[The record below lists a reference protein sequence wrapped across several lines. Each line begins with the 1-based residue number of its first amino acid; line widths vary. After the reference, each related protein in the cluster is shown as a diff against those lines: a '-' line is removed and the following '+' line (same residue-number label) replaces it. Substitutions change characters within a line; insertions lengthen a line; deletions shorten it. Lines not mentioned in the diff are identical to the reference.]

1 MSTAATMRP
10 AATQVSGTTKGSGA
24 GRPEP
29 PDRLAGRVG
38 MGVIFAGLVGI
49 TLWAGKLVGFSWG
62 ELLGNLD
69 KVDRLV
75 DDSFPPEWAFWPR
88 LVDPLLETIQIAVLG
103 TAGGCLIALPVA
115 LLAAR
120 TVAPR
125 PWIYRVSRMGM
136 NLLRTMPDL
145 FWAMLFA
152 SAVRFGPFAGV
163 LALIA
168 FTVAVIS
175 KLLSESAEAIDL
187 SVLEAVRASGG
198 GWIETVRFAVWPQI
212 IPHFV
217 SYTFYAFELNI
228 RASTVLGL
236 VGAGGIGM
244 VLRTQLSVFEYDR
257 VILIV
262 LVSLAVV
269 LVIERISEMARRR
282 LV

>member
-1 MSTAATMRP
+1 MAIA
-10 AATQVSGTTKGSGA
+10 
-24 GRPEP
+24 
-29 PDRLAGRVG
+29 L
-38 MGVIFAGLVGI
+38 AGLVGI
-49 TLWAGKLVGFSWG
+49 TLWASRQVGISLG
-62 ELLGNLD
+62 ELFGNLD
-69 KVDRLV
+69 KLDRLV
-75 DDSFPPEWAFWPR
+75 SDSFPPEWSFWPR
-88 LVDPLLETIQIAVLG
+88 LVAPLLETIQIAGLG
-103 TAGGCLIALPVA
+103 TAAGCVIALPLA

-120 TVAPR
+120 TVSPNR
-125 PWIYRVSRMGM
+125 WVLRLSRLGM

-152 SAVRFGPFAGV
+152 SAVRFGPFAGA
-163 LALIA
+163 LALTA

-198 GWIETVRFAVWPQI
+198 DWAETVRFAVWPQI

-217 SYTFYAFELNI
+217 SFTFYTLEINI

-244 VLRTQLSVFEYDR
+244 VLRTQLSLFEYDR

-269 LVIERISEMARRR
+269 LVIERFSELARRR

>member
-1 MSTAATMRP
+1 MAAI
-10 AATQVSGTTKGSGA
+10 V
-24 GRPEP
+24 
-29 PDRLAGRVG
+29 
-38 MGVIFAGLVGI
+38 AGLVGL
-49 TLWAGKLVGFSWG
+49 TLWAGNRVGFSLG

-69 KVDRLV
+69 KLDRLV
-75 DDSFPPEWAFWPR
+75 GDSFPPEWSFWPR
-88 LVDPLLETIQIAVLG
+88 LVAPLLETIQIAVLG
-103 TAGGCLIALPVA
+103 TAAGCLIALPVA

-125 PWIYRVSRMGM
+125 PWIYRLARMGM

-152 SAVRFGPFAGV
+152 SALRFGPFAGA
-163 LALIA
+163 LALTA

-187 SVLEAVRASGG
+187 PILEAVRASGG
-198 GWIETVRFAVWPQI
+198 GWTETVRFAVWPQVV
-212 IPHFV
+212 PHFV

-236 VGAGGIGM
+236 VGAGGIGV

-262 LVSLAVV
+262 LISLAVV
-269 LVIERISEMARRR
+269 LVIERISELARRR